1 MDLNGHGDPW
11 KLSHFTDCIKN
22 LRIFPNLDVFS
33 LQQILVTLSK
43 ASATFYLMSLG
54 LILSTDS
61 TSSTHFQKNRS
72 CNAFFLVIGS
82 FSSESKSS
90 FKGSWRSS
98 PERVPTKQ
106 LTTSAPDMLLKIAW
120 SHYHR
125 YSKNNPSFH
134 YWSNR
139 AHAHSHLPSCTRFAE
154 EMECMIWATQNK
166 YLRMPSMILPNL
178 AKLSSLICYHQ
189 TFSMQ
194 LWSLGTFFDFITSR
208 PMKHRLPMLSIRLN
222 FGNSSTW
229 KFHWTSGTSLLVYRI

>member
-1 MDLNGHGDPW
+1 MVVETPGSQVTLLIAS
-11 KLSHFTDCIKN
+11 KTFES
-22 LRIFPNLDVFS
+22 FPIRMSFLFS
-33 LQQILVTLSK
+33 RFLVPLSK

-61 TSSTHFQKNRS
+61 TSTHFQKNRS

-98 PERVPTKQ
+98 PKRVPTKQ

-134 YWSNR
+134 CWSNR
-139 AHAHSHLPSCTRFAE
+139 AHAHSHLPSCTRFVE
-154 EMECMIWATQNK
+154 ETECMIWATQNK
-166 YLRMPSMILPNL
+166 
-178 AKLSSLICYHQ
+178 
-189 TFSMQ
+189 
-194 LWSLGTFFDFITSR
+194 
-208 PMKHRLPMLSIRLN
+208 
-222 FGNSSTW
+222 
-229 KFHWTSGTSLLVYRI
+229 

>member
-1 MDLNGHGDPW
+1 MDLNGHGDTW
-11 KLSHFTDCIKN
+11 KPSHFTDCIKN
-22 LRIFPNLDVFS
+22 LSIFPNQDVFS

-61 TSSTHFQKNRS
+61 TSTHFQKNRS

-98 PERVPTKQ
+98 QKRVPTKQ

-125 YSKNNPSFH
+125 SFH
-134 YWSNR
+134 CWSNR
-139 AHAHSHLPSCTRFAE
+139 AHAHSHLTSCTRFAE
-154 EMECMIWATQNK
+154 EMECMIWATENK

-194 LWSLGTFFDFITSR
+194 LRSLGTFFGFITSR
-208 PMKHRLPMLSIRLN
+208 PMKHRLPMLSIPLN

-229 KFHWTSGTSLLVYRI
+229 TFHWKSGKSLYRI

>member
-11 KLSHFTDCIKN
+11 KPSHFTDCIKN
-22 LRIFPNLDVFS
+22 LWIFPNQDVFS

-43 ASATFYLMSLG
+43 ASATFYLMSLR

-61 TSSTHFQKNRS
+61 TSTDFQKYRS

-98 PERVPTKQ
+98 QKRVPTKQ
-106 LTTSAPDMLLKIAW
+106 LQPLTCFGKLLGATIIDI
-120 SHYHR
+120 R

-139 AHAHSHLPSCTRFAE
+139 AHAHSHLTSCTRFAE

-178 AKLSSLICYHQ
+178 AKLSSLIC
-189 TFSMQ
+189 
-194 LWSLGTFFDFITSR
+194 
-208 PMKHRLPMLSIRLN
+208 
-222 FGNSSTW
+222 
-229 KFHWTSGTSLLVYRI
+229 